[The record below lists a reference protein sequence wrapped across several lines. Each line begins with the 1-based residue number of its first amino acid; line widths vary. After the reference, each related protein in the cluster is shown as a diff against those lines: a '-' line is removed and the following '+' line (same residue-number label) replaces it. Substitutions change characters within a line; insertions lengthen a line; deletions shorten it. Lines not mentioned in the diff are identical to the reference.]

1 MILHRQSRRRG
12 VILTQQGL
20 QKLENA
26 KSESEMNDNFDKRYT
41 REALGFRTGLD
52 PDTIAKVFACE
63 VGVDKKTLKCCFQTF
78 NLQLESDDYQFAKPD
93 FDSQTDIDTLQQR
106 ILKAGKMPTLQELL
120 EMSNREIQSANL
132 TVQNCV
138 DWGEAPDVSEFY
150 GRIDELATL
159 EQWIVKDRTR
169 LVTLLGMT
177 GMGKTYLSVKL
188 AQQIQ
193 DNFEFVICRSL
204 FPTSPL
210 NDLLADLIGILS
222 NGKETELPASCD
234 RQISRLIYYLQHH
247 RCLLILDGADKILQH
262 CTPKMTC
269 RDGICLHHPN
279 KGGYCQLLRRVGEAT
294 HQSCLILTSRVKLHQ
309 ITPMEGKT
317 RPVRVFPIQGLQ
329 VTDIEKLFHS
339 KGTFN
344 GTKDN
349 WNQLVEFYAGNPLV
363 LNRIATTIQQ
373 LFNGSITEFLDQKVT
388 VFGTVF
394 NYLDQ
399 EFENLS
405 DTAKATIQCMVQHW
419 QPISFCKL
427 RSQIESSVSSQTL
440 LETLEFLQ
448 GRSWIEAKAGVFH
461 IQPMLIEYVKSSFVE
476 EKRNHFSAIAF
487 LDQKP
492 QHQVAS

>member
-1 MILHRQSRRRG
+1 MILQKRGRKRG

-52 PDTIAKVFACE
+52 PDTIAKVFAFE

-93 FDSQTDIDTLQQR
+93 FDFQID
-106 ILKAGKMPTLQELL
+106 
-120 EMSNREIQSANL
+120 NREIPTANL

-150 GRIDELATL
+150 GRTDELATL
-159 EQWIVKDRTR
+159 EQWIVKDRSR

-210 NDLLADLIGILS
+210 HDLLTDLIAILS
-222 NGKETELPASCD
+222 NGKETELPESCD
-234 RQISRLIYYLQHH
+234 RQISRLIHYLQHH
-247 RCLLILDGADKILQH
+247 RCLLILDGADKILQD
-262 CTPKMTC
+262 CIPKMTC

-309 ITPMEGKT
+309 ITPLEGKT
-317 RPVRVFPIQGLQ
+317 RPVRVFRLQGLQ
-329 VTDIEKLFHS
+329 VTDIEKLFHT
-339 KGTFN
+339 KGSFS

-349 WNQLVEFYAGNPLV
+349 WNRLVEFYAGNPLV

-388 VFGTVF
+388 VFGTVL

-405 DTAKATIQCMVQHW
+405 DTAKATIQCMVKHW
-419 QPISFCKL
+419 QPISFSKL

-476 EKRNHFSAIAF
+476 EKKGNFQAIAF

>member
-1 MILHRQSRRRG
+1 MILQKRGRKRG

-52 PDTIAKVFACE
+52 PDTIAKVFAFE

-93 FDSQTDIDTLQQR
+93 FDFQID
-106 ILKAGKMPTLQELL
+106 
-120 EMSNREIQSANL
+120 NREIPTANL

-150 GRIDELATL
+150 GRADELATL

-193 DNFEFVICRSL
+193 DDFEFVICRSL

-210 NDLLADLIGILS
+210 HDLLTDLIAILS
-222 NGKETELPASCD
+222 NGKETELPESCD

-247 RCLLILDGADKILQH
+247 RCLLILDGADKILQN

-269 RDGICLHHPN
+269 RDGICLHHPA

-317 RPVRVFPIQGLQ
+317 RPVRVFRLQGLQ
-329 VTDIEKLFHS
+329 VTDIEKLFHT
-339 KGTFN
+339 KGSFS

-349 WNQLVEFYAGNPLV
+349 WNRLVEFYAGNPLV

-388 VFGTVF
+388 VFGTVL

-405 DTAKATIQCMVQHW
+405 DTAKATIQCMVKHW
-419 QPISFCKL
+419 QPISFSKL

-448 GRSWIEAKAGVFH
+448 GRSWIEAKAGVFYL
-461 IQPMLIEYVKSSFVE
+461 QPMLIEYVTSSFVE
-476 EKRNHFSAIAF
+476 EKRSHFSAIAF
-487 LDQKP
+487 LDQ
-492 QHQVAS
+492 QHQRQVAS